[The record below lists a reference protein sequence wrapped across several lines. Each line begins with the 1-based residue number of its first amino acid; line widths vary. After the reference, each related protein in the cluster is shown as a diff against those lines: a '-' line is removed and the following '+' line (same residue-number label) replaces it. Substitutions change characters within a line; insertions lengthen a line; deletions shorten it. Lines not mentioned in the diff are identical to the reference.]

1 MILKVPSFSKFWR
14 HLCGSGRAAGG
25 TPSITSLLLQ
35 ISTLWEKKTIQPEE
49 RWFSQYF
56 ITKQKGEP
64 LKTLTLSS
72 LSPELRP
79 GVWGMICLIYLGDCE
94 PGPSIII
101 TRGRCH
107 SDDPGDLIVTR
118 YSYQTSL
125 SESEWSIIRV
135 FDKAPIFR
143 WLISIPSMSMFQAS
157 EFSFNLVKRSK
168 PRSGCIEFKIVK
180 LRTRMNDKFS
190 QLLLSWAPF
199 NRTQGLASIQ
209 QTNKH
214 RGRLLSQKAHS
225 NSCCASQ
232 KWSIQIKQIGRSQK
246 DLEVLG
252 PPTKFTQRRSVILWI
267 CNVFGS

>member
-1 MILKVPSFSKFWR
+1 MGKENHSTRRKMILTIFYHQAKRGASKD
-14 HLCGSGRAAGG
+14 AD
-25 TPSITSLLLQ
+25 SL
-35 ISTLWEKKTIQPEE
+35 
-49 RWFSQYF
+49 
-56 ITKQKGEP
+56 
-64 LKTLTLSS
+64 
-72 LSPELRP
+72 LSPELRDDLFNLSRRLCARP
-79 GVWGMICLIYLGDCE
+79 IHHNYAGPVSQWRPWG
-94 PGPSIII
+94 PH
-101 TRGRCH
+101 CH
-107 SDDPGDLIVTR
+107 EIQLPDLF
-118 YSYQTSL
+118 
-125 SESEWSIIRV
+125 IRIRMV
-135 FDKAPIFR
+135 NNPCFDKAPIFR